1 MCKVALKTKIEKFN
15 KHFETIGR
23 INLEEQK
30 WLEAMPFE
38 KWVFS
43 HDGDWSDDIMTTNM
57 LEAFNS
63 VLKGACSLLVTALV
77 QLTFFQVNG
86 FFVVRREQGAN
97 QLASGGE
104 YTTYVKVG
112 FHEIVLYDYI

>member
-1 MCKVALKTKIEKFN
+1 
-15 KHFETIGR
+15 
-23 INLEEQK
+23 
-30 WLEAMPFE
+30 
-38 KWVFS
+38 
-43 HDGDWSDDIMTTNM
+43 MTTNM

-63 VLKGACSLLVTALV
+63 VLKGARSLLVTALV